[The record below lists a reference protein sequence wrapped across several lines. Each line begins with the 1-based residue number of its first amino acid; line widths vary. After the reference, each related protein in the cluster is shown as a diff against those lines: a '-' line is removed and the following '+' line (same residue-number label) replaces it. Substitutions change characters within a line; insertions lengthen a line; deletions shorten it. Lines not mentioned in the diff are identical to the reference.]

1 VVFTGTTVS
10 STTKTE
16 CHDIAQIF
24 LIVALN
30 TMKLLIDTK
39 TYAGNSTELLID
51 TETYAGNTIEIL
63 IDTETYAANTIEIL
77 IDTET
82 YAGNTMEILI
92 DTETYAGSIYEDIL
106 GNYYTRYKTIFLR
119 NVALEIEMTY
129 FWGRVQLSTILLLED
144 TKQSG
149 NHL

>member
-1 VVFTGTTVS
+1 MSISMVLPAYVS
-10 STTKTE
+10 VSMSISMVLPAYVSVSMSISMVLPAYVSVSMSISMVLPA
-16 CHDIAQIF
+16 CF
-24 LIVALN
+24 C
-30 TMKLLIDTK
+30 
-39 TYAGNSTELLID
+39 
-51 TETYAGNTIEIL
+51 
-63 IDTETYAANTIEIL
+63 
-77 IDTET
+77 
-82 YAGNTMEILI
+82 
-92 DTETYAGSIYEDIL
+92 IYEDIL